1 LKFHVGEPEAFGG
14 AAGRCLEIASE
25 WGYPN
30 SHIGLPKAERQG
42 FVMPSSNSIS
52 RSARVAAIA
61 LVAAA
66 WLALAPIAQA
76 DGDSGPGYVGGLKLV
91 AGATPFPDFHGATPL
106 GGGPGYSPPPG
117 FAMTLSL
124 PDNPQQQF
132 LFSPRVPPLAVGGP
146 ANVGRRTYLG
156 LSIDVGEQTGLYGT
170 IGLGG
175 SMVND
180 RAQSIEEYGSRGTN
194 APLLL
199 HGGFELGYRLNQQ
212 NNISLSIDRSTAPD
226 GLAGSDAVGNVR
238 LRYGLKF

>member
-1 LKFHVGEPEAFGG
+1 
-14 AAGRCLEIASE
+14 
-25 WGYPN
+25 
-30 SHIGLPKAERQG
+30 
-42 FVMPSSNSIS
+42 MPSLYSIS

-66 WLALAPIAQA
+66 AWLAIAPAAQA
-76 DGDSGPGYVGGLKLV
+76 DGDNASNYVGGLKLV

-132 LFSPRVPPLAVGGP
+132 LFSPRVPPLTIGGP

-156 LSIDVGEQTGLYGT
+156 LSVDVGEPTGLYGT

-175 SMVND
+175 SLVND
-180 RAQSIEEYGSRGTN
+180 RAQSIEEYGSRGAN

-199 HGGFELGYRLNQQ
+199 HGGFEFGYHLDQQ

-226 GLAGSDAVGNVR
+226 GLTGSDAVGNVR